1 VTEPRLPTG
10 TVTFT
15 AHRPHDGVAIL
26 ERLLRIRP
34 NEGRVA
40 FRLLAMMILLWFGFA
55 LGGNAIES
63 LLFIRFGPRSLP
75 PLYVALGVVT
85 FAIMLGLNTLLGRP
99 RPRRL
104 LLVMPLVMA
113 VVVVVMRLLLVID
126 ERWLYPAM
134 WLSMMVMWT
143 VALVAAWGIA
153 GAVHDTRQVKRLFPL
168 YGSGLILGVT
178 FGGLAT
184 SPLAR
189 WIGVENLLLPW
200 AAALG
205 LAFLMARSALRVGGG
220 IALTRRGGRR
230 PSPPPM
236 TQLAKGLGSLMRSPL
251 LSWMALSL
259 ALFALLY
266 FSVAFLFARAATERF
281 PDAGRLAGFLGL
293 FMGATSGIALMAS
306 LFAANWL
313 FARFGVAPMVLV
325 LPMMYLAGFAVL
337 LAKPGF
343 GPLVVFRFSQMV
355 WVNGVWG
362 SGWQALFN
370 VVPAQRRDQTRAFM
384 DGVALQGGIVASGL
398 VLILAD
404 RVLQPRAV
412 AIIGAAAAGL
422 AIFTVWR
429 VRQAYAGAV
438 VEALRAGNPE
448 VFLAEEEPFGGIR
461 QDAAALEVVARSVS
475 DRDPAVR
482 RISMQ
487 ILAEV
492 ADGEASPALHQGLRD
507 DDAAV
512 RAAALRGWARIGDES
527 AFAEA
532 SGLMGDSDA
541 EVRLAAVEA
550 LLASGSPER
559 AATHLSGLLA
569 DPDPRVRARA
579 SAALLG
585 SDRADEADRILRAM
599 ADSPEPEW
607 RAAAAAALHDAGAS
621 EDTVAML
628 SDPDPRVRRA
638 AVSALSTDPHSGA
651 AQALVRALGDP
662 DPNVRAEAGEG
673 LVRMGAPAR
682 DPLVEAL
689 ARPDLEAEAIHV
701 LDRLGGVDPSILR
714 QYVRREVSRAVSYA
728 ELLGMVG
735 ADEDDRDNVLVHALH
750 HRALQHAVNAL
761 HAASRFW
768 DAAAIEL
775 AIENLKSRDSVQ
787 RANALETL
795 DAIGE
800 PSVVRPLL
808 RIWEGAGHPVRDRT
822 SALAKLMRDAD
833 PWVRACAAFAAA
845 GNAELRSALERLAH
859 SDPDTLVREAAA
871 AALEGDRPI
880 ETLSSLSLMDRV
892 VFLRRV
898 SLFVDLSP
906 ADLKHVGEIVTEQA
920 YTDGDVIAEQG
931 EPGDEMYVVVS
942 GEIRVL
948 VSRASGAVE
957 VARRSPGEAVGEM
970 AIISG
975 APRMASLIAAGEVR
989 TLAIDRRRFER
1000 ILRERPEASLA
1011 VMRVLATRL
1020 RESHGSEPV
1029 EARA

>member
-1 VTEPRLPTG
+1 M
-10 TVTFT
+10 
-15 AHRPHDGVAIL
+15 
-26 ERLLRIRP
+26 
-34 NEGRVA
+34 A
-40 FRLLAMMILLWFGFA
+40 FRLLAMMIILWFGFA

-104 LLVMPLVMA
+104 LLVTPLVMA
-113 VVVVVMRLLLVID
+113 VVVVVMRLLLVIN

-134 WLSMMVMWT
+134 WLAMMVMWT

-189 WIGVENLLLPW
+189 WLGVENLLLPW

-205 LAFLMARSALRVGGG
+205 LAFLVARSALRVGGG
-220 IALTRRGGRR
+220 IVPTRRRGRR

-236 TQLAKGLGSLMRSPL
+236 TELARGLRSLMRSPL

-306 LFAANWL
+306 LFAANRL

-325 LPMMYLAGFAVL
+325 LPLMYVAGFAVL
-337 LAKPGF
+337 LAGPGF
-343 GPLVVFRFSQMV
+343 GALVAFRFLQMV

-398 VLILAD
+398 VLVLAD

-412 AIIGAAAAGL
+412 AIIGVAAAGL

-492 ADGEASPALHQGLRD
+492 ADGQVSPALHQGLRD
-507 DDAAV
+507 DDAVV
-512 RAAALRGWARIGDES
+512 RAAALRGWARIGDKS

-532 SGLMGDSDA
+532 SGLVGDPDPD
-541 EVRLAAVEA
+541 VRLAAVDA
-550 LLASGSPER
+550 LVASGLPER

-585 SDRADEADRILRAM
+585 SDRADEADRILHAM

-607 RAAAAAALHDAGAS
+607 RAAA
-621 EDTVAML
+621 
-628 SDPDPRVRRA
+628 
-638 AVSALSTDPHSGA
+638 VSSLSTDPHAGA
-651 AQALVRALGDP
+651 AHALVRALGDP
-662 DPNVRAEAGEG
+662 DPFVRAEAAEG

-714 QYVRREVSRAVSYA
+714 QYVRREVSRAVSYG
-728 ELLGMVG
+728 ELLSMVG
-735 ADEDDRDNVLVHALH
+735 VDKDDRTNVLAHALH

-761 HAASRFW
+761 HAASHFW

-775 AIENLKSRDSVQ
+775 AIENLNSRDPVQ

-795 DAIGE
+795 DAVGE

-808 RIWEGAGHPVRDRT
+808 AIWEGAGHPAGDRA

-833 PWVRACAAFAAA
+833 PWLRACAAFAAA
-845 GNAELRSALERLAH
+845 GNAGLRSALELLAH
-859 SDPDTLVREAAA
+859 SDADTLVRETAAS
-871 AALEGDRPI
+871 ALEGDRPM
-880 ETLSSLSLMDRV
+880 ETLPSLSLMDRV

-920 YTDGDVIAEQG
+920 YTDGEVIAEQG

-948 VSRASGAVE
+948 VTRPGGTLE
-957 VARRSPGEAVGEM
+957 VARRPPGEAVGEM

-975 APRMASLIAAGEVR
+975 APRMASLVAAGEVR
-989 TLAIDRRRFER
+989 TLAIDRGRFER

-1011 VMRVLATRL
+1011 VMRVLSSRL
-1020 RESHGSEPV
+1020 RESHGAEPV